1 MFLFYY
7 ENFIIYKIF
16 FNMIIFNYLIVIKLL
31 FKLVRSIIVF

>member
-16 FNMIIFNYLIVIKLL
+16 FNMIILNYLIVIKLL